1 LPLSDRD
8 YMRKPPPSPPRRT
21 WRPAGFG
28 GLNPVIVLIIINFV
42 FYIATLVAAK
52 GTYPFGDYYTI
63 STDRITYY
71 LGLIPYY
78 LSSRPWMVVS
88 AMFIHAGFWHLFG
101 NMVTLFFFGT
111 FLARLIGSNWFILV
125 YFVGGIIGNL
135 LYVLLGDSLSIVVGA
150 SGAIFA
156 VAGAL
161 VVMMPRL
168 TVRLYFLFPL
178 PLWVVVLVFFGLWS
192 IPGFLTTGI
201 AWQAHL
207 GGILTGLVAGFFF
220 RRRIRY
226 DFYR

>member
-8 YMRKPPPSPPRRT
+8 YMRTPPPSPPRRRT
-21 WRPAGFG
+21 WRPAVYG
-28 GLNPVIVLIIINFV
+28 GLNPVVVLIIINFV
-42 FYIATLVAAK
+42 FYIATVIASQ
-52 GTYPFGDYYTI
+52 GRYPFGEYYYIT
-63 STDRITYY
+63 TDKFTYY
-71 LGLIPYY
+71 MGLIPYY

-88 AMFIHAGFWHLFG
+88 AMFIHADFWHIFG

-111 FLARLIGSNWFILV
+111 FLVRLIGSNWFVLV
-125 YFVGGIIGNL
+125 YFVGGIVGNL
-135 LYVLLGDSLSIVVGA
+135 LYVLLGDSVSLVIGA
-150 SGAIFA
+150 SGAIYA

-168 TVRLYFLFPL
+168 TVRLYFLFPM
-178 PLWVVVLVFFGLWS
+178 PLWAVILVFFVAWS
-192 IPGFLTTGI
+192 FVPGV

-207 GGILTGLVAGFFF
+207 GGLAVGLIAGFFF